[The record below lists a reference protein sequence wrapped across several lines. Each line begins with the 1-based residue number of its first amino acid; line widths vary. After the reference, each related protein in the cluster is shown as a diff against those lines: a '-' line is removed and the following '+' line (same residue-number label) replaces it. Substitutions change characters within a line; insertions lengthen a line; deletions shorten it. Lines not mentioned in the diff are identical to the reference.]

1 MSSEGGPPEGERLN
15 KVLSSAGVTS
25 RRHAEILMQQGKVTV
40 NGVVT
45 TEMGARVDPAVDI
58 VAVRGK
64 VVSLIA
70 DARYVMLHKPL
81 GVVSTMSDDRGRP
94 DLSAYQDDIG
104 QRVFNVG
111 RLDADTTGLLLMTND
126 GAVAHRLSH
135 PSFEVEKVYAA
146 RVSGEMATAD
156 ITALLAGVG
165 LEDGIQKADRARML
179 GEPQQGTSLVEITL
193 HSGKNR
199 IVRRMLEAIGHPV
212 IDLHRRR
219 YGPLH
224 LGGLIPGSWRELTRL
239 EETQLLTLAYQKQ
252 AEGTTP

>member
-1 MSSEGGPPEGERLN
+1 
-15 KVLSSAGVTS
+15 
-25 RRHAEILMQQGKVTV
+25 MQQGKVTV

-156 ITALLAGVG
+156 ITALLAGVE
-165 LEDGIQKADRARML
+165 LEDGIQKSDRARLL
-179 GEPQQGTSLVEITL
+179 GAPQQGTSLVEITL

-199 IVRRMLEAIGHPV
+199 IVRRLLEALGHPV

-224 LGGLIPGSWRELTRL
+224 LGGLIPGAWRELTRL

-252 AEGTTP
+252 AEGTPS